1 MLTDYSKKTKAEL
14 IKELE
19 RLRTIV
25 TDMEKEHHRT
35 DELVFQSVHSWE
47 DTFNNITDMITIHD
61 KDFNII
67 HANRAAEKM
76 LGLPL
81 TKARLAKCY
90 KHYHGED
97 VPPEGCPSCKCIQSG
112 QPVAFEKYEPHLNRF
127 LEIRAMP
134 QFDEKKELIGVIHI
148 VRDIT
153 ERKQMEDQITS
164 LKKHLLT
171 GKLENEA
178 AFSQIITRSKKMR
191 AIFNYIES
199 VAKSSN
205 PVLIT
210 GETGVGKELIARSV
224 HMVSGLKGAYVA
236 VNIAGLDDTVF
247 SDTLFGHRKGAFT
260 GAEKLR
266 EGLVVKADGGT
277 LLLDEIGDLSETS
290 QVKLLRLL
298 EEHVYYAIGAD
309 TPGKSKARIIACS
322 NRGIDKLM
330 SDKGFRKDLYYR
342 LCSHHVHIPPL
353 RERLEDIPL
362 LLNHFIEEASKALKK
377 EKPDVLPELVTL
389 LSNYDYP
396 GNVRELKA
404 MVNDAVAQHASG
416 PLSLDSFKGFI
427 KQKGIAPEA
436 YGSSSVNNVT
446 SLKDIFGKF
455 PTLKEVDDYM
465 IADAMKRAHG
475 NQGTAA
481 ALLGITRQALN
492 QRLKKKKS
500 S

>member
-1 MLTDYSKKTKAEL
+1 MSDSKKTKAEL
-14 IKELE
+14 IKELGG
-19 RLRTIV
+19 LRHLV
-25 TDMEKEHHRT
+25 SDMENEYYKK

-67 HANRAAEKM
+67 HANKAAEKL

-81 TKARLAKCY
+81 LKTKVAKCY
-90 KHYHGED
+90 EQYHGES
-97 VPPEGCPSCKCIQSG
+97 VPPEGCPSCKCILTGES
-112 QPVAFEKYEPHLNRF
+112 VAFEKFEPYLNKF

-134 QFDEKKELIGVIHI
+134 QYDNKNELIGVIHI

-178 AFSQIITRSKKMR
+178 AFSFIITRSKKIR

-210 GETGVGKELIARSV
+210 GETGVGKELISRSV
-224 HMVSGLKGAYVA
+224 HKVSGLKGEYVA

-247 SDTLFGHRKGAFT
+247 SDTLFGHRKGAYT
-260 GAEKLR
+260 GAEKSR
-266 EGLVVKADGGT
+266 EGLVVKAAGGT

-298 EEHVYYAIGAD
+298 EEQVYYAIGAD
-309 TPGKSKARIIACS
+309 TPRKSSARIITCS
-322 NRGIDKLM
+322 NRNVEELLSNG
-330 SDKGFRKDLYYR
+330 GFRKDLYYR
-342 LCSHHVHIPPL
+342 LCAHHVHIPPL

-362 LLNHFIEEASKALKK
+362 LLNHFLEEASKALKK
-377 EKPDVLPELVTL
+377 QKPDLSPELVTL

-404 MVNDAVAQHASG
+404 MVNDAVAQHDTGA
-416 PLSLDSFKGFI
+416 LSLDSFKVFI
-427 KQKGIAPEA
+427 KQKGFVTHA
-436 YGSSSVNNVT
+436 YHPSPVENGSS
-446 SLKDIFGKF
+446 LPDIFGRF

-465 IADAMKRAHG
+465 IADAMERSKG
-475 NQGTAA
+475 NQGLAA
-481 ALLGITRQALN
+481 ELLGITRQALN
-492 QRLKKKKS
+492 QRLKKKGQ
-500 S
+500 

>member
-1 MLTDYSKKTKAEL
+1 MDDNKRTKSDL
-14 IKELE
+14 LKELE
-19 RLRTIV
+19 KLRGLV
-25 TDMEKEHHRT
+25 CDMESEHHKT

-67 HANRAAEKM
+67 HANKAAEKM
-76 LGLPL
+76 LGLPI
-81 TKARLAKCY
+81 TKTKVAKCY
-90 KHYHGED
+90 KHYHGES
-97 VPPEGCPSCKCIQSG
+97 VPPQGCPSCTCIKTGKS
-112 QPVAFEKYEPHLNRF
+112 VAFEKFEPHLNKF

-134 QFDEKKELIGVIHI
+134 QFDDKNELIGVIHI

-153 ERKQMEDQITS
+153 ERKQMEEQITS

-171 GKLENEA
+171 GKLDNEA
-178 AFSQIITRSKKMR
+178 AFLQIITRSKKMR

-224 HMVSGLKGAYVA
+224 HNASGLKGEYVA

-247 SDTLFGHRKGAFT
+247 SDTLFGHKRGAYT
-260 GAEKLR
+260 GAEKAR
-266 EGLVVKADGGT
+266 EGLVVKAAGGT

-309 TPGKSKARIIACS
+309 TPGKSNARIIACS
-322 NRGIDKLM
+322 NRRVEELM
-330 SDKGFRKDLYYR
+330 SNGGFRKDLYYR
-342 LCSHHVHIPPL
+342 LCAHHVHIPPL

-362 LLNHFIEEASKALKK
+362 LLNHFLEEASKALKK
-377 EKPDVLPELVTL
+377 NKPDLSPELVTL

-404 MVNDAVAQHASG
+404 MVNDAVAQHDSG
-416 PLSLDSFKGFI
+416 ALSLESFKGFI
-427 KQKGIAPEA
+427 NQKGLVPEA
-436 YGSSSVNNVT
+436 YKLSSVENVS
-446 SLKDIFGKF
+446 SLQDIFGKF

-465 IADAMKRAHG
+465 IADAMERANG
-475 NQGTAA
+475 KQGAAA

-492 QRLKKKKS
+492 QRLKKNR
-500 S
+500 

>member
-1 MLTDYSKKTKAEL
+1 MDDNKKSKAEL
-14 IKELE
+14 VRELE
-19 RLRTIV
+19 RLRGLV
-25 TDMEKEHHRT
+25 AEMENEHHKT
-35 DELVFQSVHSWE
+35 DELVFQSVHNWE

-61 KDFNII
+61 RNFNII
-67 HANRAAEKM
+67 HANKAAEKM

-81 TKARLAKCY
+81 TKTKLAKCY

-97 VPPEGCPSCKCIQSG
+97 VPPEGCPSCKCIQTG
-112 QPVAFEKYEPHLNRF
+112 KPVAFEKFEAHLNRF

-134 QFDEKKELIGVIHI
+134 QFDDKNELIGVIHI

-153 ERKQMEDQITS
+153 ERKQMEDQITL

-171 GKLENEA
+171 GKLDNEA

-199 VAKSSN
+199 VARSSN

-224 HMVSGLKGAYVA
+224 HKASGLKGEYVA

-247 SDTLFGHRKGAFT
+247 SDTLFGHRKGAYT
-260 GAEKLR
+260 GAEKAR
-266 EGLVVKADGGT
+266 EGLVVKAAGGT
-277 LLLDEIGDLSETS
+277 LMLDEIGDLSETS

-309 TPGKSKARIIACS
+309 TPGNSSARIVACS
-322 NRGIDKLM
+322 NRNIEALM
-330 SDKGFRKDLYYR
+330 SDGGFRKDLYYR
-342 LCSHHVHIPPL
+342 LCAHHVHIPPL
-353 RERLEDIPL
+353 KERLEDIPL
-362 LLNHFIEEASKALKK
+362 LLNHFIEEAAKALKK
-377 EKPDVLPELVTL
+377 EKPSLSPELVTL
-389 LSNYDYP
+389 LSHYDYP

-404 MVNDAVAQHASG
+404 MVNDAVAQYSSG
-416 PLSLDSFKGFI
+416 TLSLDSFKGFI
-427 KQKGIAPEA
+427 KQKGIVPEA
-436 YGSSSVNNVT
+436 YKPSSVVNVS
-446 SLKDIFGKF
+446 SLQDIFGKF
-455 PTLKEVDDYM
+455 PTLKEADDYM
-465 IADAMKRAHG
+465 VADAMKRSNG

-492 QRLKKKKS
+492 QRLKKRKD
-500 S
+500 